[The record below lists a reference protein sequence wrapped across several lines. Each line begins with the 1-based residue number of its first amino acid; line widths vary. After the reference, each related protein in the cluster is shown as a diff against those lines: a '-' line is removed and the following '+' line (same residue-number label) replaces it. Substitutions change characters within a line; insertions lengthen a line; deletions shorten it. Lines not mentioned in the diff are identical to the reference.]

1 MYFGLIVMSLMV
13 VCLAVYFIYN
23 KKLKFPTRLTEFLIT
38 GYNKKIK
45 KVHAFCKKNQLN
57 FNSAQYLSFLED
69 GMLNFENLEANIKT
83 IKKIEENKNILEKMI
98 NSKTKEEFFDC
109 ANKLNKNCKFY
120 QFKDEINIKNQ
131 DGKILYI
138 FGVEKTKLDFEMQ
151 KYFGSQYF
159 FKYNQKYFILNN
171 SLAYVVD
178 EKNIFDSKVVPY
190 NLIIKE
196 CETKNEENK
205 DVFELIIEEIQ
216 LDIKVLAPQKEVKKY
231 LKSIIKLQDKNIQKD

>member
-1 MYFGLIVMSLMV
+1 MYFGLIILSLMV

-23 KKLKFPTRLTEFLIT
+23 KKLKFPTRLTEILIYS
-38 GYNKKIK
+38 YNKKIK
-45 KVHAFCKKNQLN
+45 KVLAFCKKNQLP
-57 FNSAQYLSFLED
+57 FNATQYSSSLENAT
-69 GMLNFENLEANIKT
+69 LTFENIELNIKML
-83 IKKIEENKNILEKMI
+83 KKIEENKILLEKML
-98 NSKTKEEFFDC
+98 NSKTKEEFFNYE
-109 ANKLNKNCKFY
+109 NKLNKNCKFY

-131 DGKILYI
+131 DEKILYI